1 METPYIMHS
10 SLRDINPSSSAQ
22 RGGNQYLVGDYR
34 SVTDVNVA
42 SGSSLPLYEHQHTF
56 PAFAGTGVYLVIVH
70 LRLIDSTRSEHS
82 GREPQQINKLKGVL
96 RGSDDT
102 DVLRDGQPYGVWPAE
117 IVHQCDD
124 HVHTVS
130 GSPSFQGIASSDTG
144 AGVIGGSRR
153 WQVDQQAFFIVDARR
168 GDRLFIYRD
177 FVPYTALNYEIV
189 RLAPAL
195 MRYGAIEI

>member
-34 SVTDVNVA
+34 SGTDDT
-42 SGSSLPLYEHQHTF
+42 GSFTNGHTF